1 MKTTLKMGIFLLLI
15 FCSCARINAQSYYL
29 GEQLTLRPSQVIIE
43 NYTMVSLSK
52 EIIDDPAANQ
62 FDRVNPYTYLQMVN
76 DNGRNNYHILFQ
88 SSFMGKILFLAY
100 SNNLAALFNKTEK
113 PMFLFMRCI
122 KRINEHL
129 SPVQTAAAAV
139 NCIIERLNYCAE

>member
-1 MKTTLKMGIFLLLI
+1 MKTTFKMVIFLTLI
-15 FCSCARINAQSYYL
+15 FCSCTRIDAQPYYL

-43 NYTMVSLSK
+43 NYTMIPLSK

-62 FDRVNPYTYLQMVN
+62 FDRANPYTWLQLVN

-100 SNNLAALFNKTEK
+100 SNNLAALFNKMEK

-122 KRINEHL
+122 KKINEHL
-129 SPVQTAAAAV
+129 SSVQTANAAV
-139 NCIIERLNYCAE
+139 NCIIERMNYCAE